1 MRHIVNVRTEL
12 LGIQDAQFNRRR
24 PLPEVGALI
33 ARIMD
38 AYTRVCQLENMQ
50 LRERTST
57 NSHSHASA
65 NLETN
70 AQGRCIV
77 NSSVSENHSVFIM
90 TGPGG
95 SPQVILAPGAQLDG
109 TIYLPGAQLDGTI
122 YSPPAAASDAPV
134 PPQPPQNAA
143 IVGNVFRQAMP
154 NQQRRGDNIEQAG
167 LARHMSR
174 IWLFVRLW
182 FVCYLTSEPGTWRRY
197 IMVAVSM
204 LVTLLSETEI
214 PQQILRAVI
223 TPAQRHLEALAR
235 VGGPADPAATANDPR
250 FQAFSMREQL
260 RRIERSILL
269 LLASVVPGL
278 GEREVEA
285 HYAAERGAELRRQ
298 EQEQAQ
304 AQEQQAQTTEA
315 EGSTNRAA
323 QQEAPASQPE
333 PTPAQN

>member
-50 LRERTST
+50 LRERAST
-57 NSHSHASA
+57 NSNSQASA
-65 NLETN
+65 NLEN
-70 AQGRCIV
+70 HAQGRCIV
-77 NSSVSENHSVFIM
+77 NSSVSENHGLFIL

-95 SPQVILAPGAQLDG
+95 SPQVILGPGAQLDG
-109 TIYLPGAQLDGTI
+109 TV
-122 YSPPAAASDAPV
+122 YSPSAVASDAPV

-143 IVGNVFRQAMP
+143 MVENVFRQAMP
-154 NQQRRGDNIEQAG
+154 NQQRRGNHVEQAG

-197 IMVAVSM
+197 IMVAASM

-235 VGGPADPAATANDPR
+235 VGGPADPAAAANDAR

-269 LLASVVPGL
+269 LLASVIPGL

-304 AQEQQAQTTEA
+304 TQAQEQQAQTTEA
-315 EGSTNRAA
+315 EGSTNPAA
-323 QQEAPASQPE
+323 QQEAPASQPG